1 MELQLNLPRS
11 RASGGDALTAAIQ
24 LVAASTG
31 RKKKSPSFHFISSD
45 GGGHP
50 VLSRNASSPSGWLP
64 LRRRVMERRME
75 RREGMGWLLVFLL
88 ATQCENRE
96 LFLLMQSG

>member
-31 RKKKSPSFHFISSD
+31 RKKKNHRHFISF
-45 GGGHP
+45 P
-50 VLSRNASSPSGWLP
+50 QMVA
-64 LRRRVMERRME
+64 
-75 RREGMGWLLVFLL
+75 
-88 ATQCENRE
+88 ATPC
-96 LFLLMQSG
+96 

>member
-11 RASGGDALTAAIQ
+11 RASGGEARTAAIQ

-31 RKKKSPSFHFISSD
+31 RKKKKKSPSFHFISSD

-50 VLSRNASSPSGWLP
+50 VLSRNASNPSGWLP
-64 LRRRVMERRME
+64 LRRRVMERR
-75 RREGMGWLLVFLL
+75 EGTGWLLVFLL
-88 ATQCENRE
+88 AT
-96 LFLLMQSG
+96 

>member
-1 MELQLNLPRS
+1 MEVIIELQLNLPRS
-11 RASGGDALTAAIQ
+11 RASGDDALTAAIQ

-31 RKKKSPSFHFISSD
+31 RKKKKKSPSFHFISSD

-64 LRRRVMERRME
+64 LRRRVMERKGGDGVAAR
-75 RREGMGWLLVFLL
+75 VSP
-88 ATQCENRE
+88 CDPV
-96 LFLLMQSG
+96 